1 MKLDKSAHK
10 RRPPP
15 TKLGKIFRALRNER
29 DMNMGDM
36 AADLGCSKSYLSLV
50 ETGKISP
57 SMELLKKY
65 SEVYQLDK
73 INAYKLFITAYENCK
88 QITIK
93 MNDLRI
99 LDREHFS
106 RLLAIV
112 KIFDPVISQ
121 YNLEAHAL
129 RNAIDAIWKL
139 NIPQPIPKNVPPK
152 ALPPDTPPDA
162 QEE

>member
-1 MKLDKSAHK
+1 MKPDKPANK

-36 AADLGCSKSYLSLV
+36 AAGLGCSKSYLSQV
-50 ETGKISP
+50 ETGKTIP

-65 SEVYQLDK
+65 IEVYQLDK
-73 INAYKLFITAYENCK
+73 PKAYKLFITAYENCN

-106 RLLAIV
+106 RLLAII

-121 YNLEAHAL
+121 YNIEAHDL

-139 NIPQPIPKNVPPK
+139 NMP
-152 ALPPDTPPDA
+152 
-162 QEE
+162 